1 MKPRSVA
8 PMRIAKIGYIIVS
21 ALIVSIGVVFILR
34 PFESLEVLGIICG
47 AVMLAFGAIKI
58 IGYFS
63 KDLYRLAFQFDLE
76 FGTIMLIIGIC
87 IAAQPEKLISFFSV
101 VMGIA
106 SLTDGLL
113 KIRIAVQSKNFG
125 LETWPVMT
133 VFACLSCIA
142 GIVLMFWPQESAKII
157 CILLGV
163 CLVAD
168 GILNILVVLFTV
180 KIVKNQQPDKR
191 DFPYRDATYTD
202 IIENKSEE
210 KDSPEPDS
218 PEEPEPQEPETEEP
232 ESQPEAD
239 DSEA

>member
-21 ALIVSIGVVFILR
+21 ALIVAIGVVFILR
-34 PFESLEVLGIICG
+34 PFESLEVLGIVCG
-47 AVMLAFGAIKI
+47 GVMLAFGAIKI
-58 IGYFS
+58 VGYFS

-76 FGTIMLIIGIC
+76 FGTIMLIIGFC
-87 IAAQPEKLISFFSV
+87 IAAQPERLISFFSV
-101 VMGIA
+101 VMGLA
-106 SLTDGLL
+106 ALTDGLL

-133 VFACLSCIA
+133 VFACLSCVA

-157 CILLGV
+157 CLLLGI

-191 DFPYRDATYTD
+191 DFPYRDATYID
-202 IIENKSEE
+202 IIESKTEE
-210 KDSPEPDS
+210 KEDSAEDG
-218 PEEPEPQEPETEEP
+218 EAQTEE
-232 ESQPEAD
+232 
-239 DSEA
+239 

>member
-1 MKPRSVA
+1 
-8 PMRIAKIGYIIVS
+8 
-21 ALIVSIGVVFILR
+21 
-34 PFESLEVLGIICG
+34 SLEVLGIVCG

-58 IGYFS
+58 VGYFS

-76 FGTIMLIIGIC
+76 FGTIMLIIGFC
-87 IAAQPEKLISFFSV
+87 IAAQPERLISFFSV
-101 VMGIA
+101 VMGLA
-106 SLTDGLL
+106 ALTDGML
-113 KIRIAVQSKNFG
+113 KIRIAAQSKNFG

-157 CILLGV
+157 CLLLGI

-202 IIENKSEE
+202 IIESKTEDKDENVDAEE
-210 KDSPEPDS
+210 SRV
-218 PEEPEPQEPETEEP
+218 
-232 ESQPEAD
+232 
-239 DSEA
+239 

>member
-1 MKPRSVA
+1 M
-8 PMRIAKIGYIIVS
+8 
-21 ALIVSIGVVFILR
+21 
-34 PFESLEVLGIICG
+34 
-47 AVMLAFGAIKI
+47 
-58 IGYFS
+58 
-63 KDLYRLAFQFDLE
+63 
-76 FGTIMLIIGIC
+76 
-87 IAAQPEKLISFFSV
+87 
-101 VMGIA
+101 
-106 SLTDGLL
+106 
-113 KIRIAVQSKNFG
+113 
-125 LETWPVMT
+125 
-133 VFACLSCIA
+133 
-142 GIVLMFWPQESAKII
+142 QESAKII

-210 KDSPEPDS
+210 KDSPET
-218 PEEPEPQEPETEEP
+218 EEPEPQEPETEEP

>member
-21 ALIVSIGVVFILR
+21 ALIVAIGVVFILR
-34 PFESLEVLGIICG
+34 PFESLEVLGIVCG
-47 AVMLAFGAIKI
+47 GVMLAFGAIKI
-58 IGYFS
+58 VGYFS

-76 FGTIMLIIGIC
+76 FGTIMLIIGFC
-87 IAAQPEKLISFFSV
+87 IAAQPERLISFFSV
-101 VMGIA
+101 VMGLA
-106 SLTDGLL
+106 ALTDGLL

-133 VFACLSCIA
+133 VFACLSCVA

-157 CILLGV
+157 CLLLGI

-202 IIENKSEE
+202 IIESKTEE
-210 KDSPEPDS
+210 KEDSAEDG
-218 PEEPEPQEPETEEP
+218 EAQTEE
-232 ESQPEAD
+232 
-239 DSEA
+239 

>member
-21 ALIVSIGVVFILR
+21 ALIVAIGVVFILR
-34 PFESLEVLGIICG
+34 PFETLEVLGIICG

-58 IGYFS
+58 VGYFS

-76 FGTIMLIIGIC
+76 FGTIMLIIGFC
-87 IAAQPEKLISFFSV
+87 IAAQPERLISFFSV
-101 VMGIA
+101 VMGLA
-106 SLTDGLL
+106 ALTDGLL

-133 VFACLSCIA
+133 VFAVISCIA

-157 CILLGV
+157 CLLLGIS
-163 CLVAD
+163 LVAD

-202 IIENKSEE
+202 IIENKAEE
-210 KDSPEPDS
+210 KEDSFEPG
-218 PEEPEPQEPETEEP
+218 EAETEE
-232 ESQPEAD
+232 
-239 DSEA
+239 

>member
-1 MKPRSVA
+1 
-8 PMRIAKIGYIIVS
+8 MRIAKIGYIIVS
-21 ALIVSIGVVFILR
+21 ALIVAIGVVFILR
-34 PFESLEVLGIICG
+34 PFETLEVLGIICG

-58 IGYFS
+58 VGYFS

-76 FGTIMLIIGIC
+76 FGTIMLIIGFC
-87 IAAQPEKLISFFSV
+87 IAAQPERLISFFSV
-101 VMGIA
+101 VMGLA
-106 SLTDGLL
+106 TLTDGLL

-133 VFACLSCIA
+133 VFACLSCVA

-157 CILLGV
+157 CLLLGIS
-163 CLVAD
+163 LVAD

-202 IIENKSEE
+202 IIENKAEE
-210 KDSPEPDS
+210 KEDSFES
-218 PEEPEPQEPETEEP
+218 GEAETEE
-232 ESQPEAD
+232 
-239 DSEA
+239 